1 MDKKDMINKAKV
13 PQKKKLIKTQRE
25 RNITRIIITVAILLI
40 VAIVY
45 YLIDSA
51 RYVATVDKHRISK
64 SLYQFFLQ

>member
-51 RYVATVDKHRISK
+51 RYVADRK
-64 SLYQFFLQ
+64 SVV